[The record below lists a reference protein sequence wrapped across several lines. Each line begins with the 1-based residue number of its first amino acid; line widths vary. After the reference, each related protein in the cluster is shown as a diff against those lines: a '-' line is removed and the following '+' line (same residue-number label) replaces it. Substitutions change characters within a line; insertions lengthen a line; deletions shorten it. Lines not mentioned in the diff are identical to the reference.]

1 MSILSAIRQQS
12 SSIDDLA
19 KLPQAMIMQMAQRK
33 QIATEMVAPIL
44 ARKAEMIDAAAKA
57 RAIQGDVPKTS
68 VMEQII
74 AQNAAS
80 EQPQILQSMPQEMPR
95 NIEDTGVAQLPIPD
109 REYAGG
115 GIIAFE
121 KGGDIEDYAEDAE
134 EDRIRKSRMESFGV
148 PVQQLYAMLS
158 NIPSKAKEMIPQSF
172 VAERA
177 KAGMPVENAP
187 ATASMPAVKKGSH
200 KYEDL
205 VIQEATRQ
213 GVDPR
218 LAVHVLYKETGNLAN
233 PESAKSKSGALGV
246 MQLMPGTAKELG
258 VNPLDPMENI
268 QGGISYL
275 KKMYNKYQDPA
286 LAAAA
291 YNAGPGRLDRALRS
305 EGGLGNLPRE
315 TRNYMV
321 GLASGGEVKHFQY
334 GGSTMGGFE
343 DLPPENFVPRLEI
356 DEYVIDPA
364 TGQKVFSGYGRSS
377 KKTETA
383 KKETSKPPA
392 PILTQEEI
400 VQYTTPPKEVER
412 DLMAEIIA
420 QRKED
425 REAIKKSAAED
436 RNLALLA
443 AGLGMMGGTSPYAFT
458 NIGTGG
464 AKGVEA
470 LATSKARRA
479 AELSALNKSEVEG
492 LFYGEEIKRRNLAQQ
507 SVDLDRARDNFKNYV
522 AMKQKQYF
530 TEGVPR
536 TAKAEEAY
544 EKFIST
550 DPIYQQLYKD
560 ARISNISAPTAPK
573 KISFTS
579 IPTR

>member
-1 MSILSAIRQQS
+1 MSILGAIKQQTE
-12 SSIDDLA
+12 SIDDLA
-19 KLPQAMIMQMAQRK
+19 KLPQVMIMQMAQK
-33 QIATEMVAPIL
+33 GQIREDMLAPIL
-44 ARKAEMIDAAAKA
+44 GRKAEMADAIA
-57 RAIQGDVPKTS
+57 RMQALQGAGQTPPT
-68 VMEQII
+68 VMEQLMQ
-74 AQNAAS
+74 ANAMT
-80 EQPQILQSMPQEMPR
+80 EQPEM
-95 NIEDTGVAQLPIPD
+95 ETTGVAQLPVPE

-115 GIIAFE
+115 GIIAFDE
-121 KGGDIEDYAEDAE
+121 GGDVDDAE
-134 EDRIRKSRMESFGV
+134 EDRIRKSRMESFGL
-148 PVQQLYAMLS
+148 PVDQLYAMLS
-158 NIPSKAKEMIPQSF
+158 NIPSKVKEMMPQSF
-172 VAERA
+172 ERA
-177 KAGMPVENAP
+177 KAGAPVENAMQN
-187 ATASMPAVKKGSH
+187 SMPVAKRGGH
-200 KYEDL
+200 KYEDI
-205 VIQEATRQ
+205 VIQEANRQ
-213 GVDPR
+213 GVDPN

-233 PESAKSKSGALGV
+233 PESAKSKAGALGV
-246 MQLMPGTAKELG
+246 MQLMPGTGKELG

-305 EGGLGNLPRE
+305 EGGLGTLPRE

-343 DLPPENFVPRLEI
+343 DLPPDDNFVPRPDLS
-356 DEYVIDPA
+356 DVIDPA
-364 TGQKVFSGYGRSS
+364 TGQKSFSGYSQPS
-377 KKTETA
+377 KKKETA
-383 KKETSKPPA
+383 KKETPA
-392 PILTQEEI
+392 PAAPALTPEEI
-400 VQYTTPPKEVER
+400 AQYTNPPKAAER
-412 DLMAEIIA
+412 DIFAEIIA

-443 AGLGMMGGTSPYAFT
+443 AGLGMLGGTSPYAFT
-458 NIGTGG
+458 NIGAGG

-470 LATSKARRA
+470 LAASKARRA
-479 AELSALNKSEVEG
+479 AELNALNKSETES
-492 LFYGEEIKRRNLAQQ
+492 LFYGEEIRRRNLAQQ
-507 SVDLDRARDNFKNYV
+507 SVDLDRARGNFKEYV

-530 TEGVPR
+530 PEGVPR

-560 ARISNISAPTAPK
+560 AKIPSLPSQKTNR
-573 KISFTS
+573 ISFTS
-579 IPTR
+579 IQPSR

>member
-1 MSILSAIRQQS
+1 MSILGALKRQTE
-12 SSIDDLA
+12 SIDDLA
-19 KLPQAMIMQMAQRK
+19 KLPQAMIMQMAQK
-33 QIATEMVAPIL
+33 GQIREDMLAPIL
-44 ARKAEMIDAAAKA
+44 GRKAEMADAIA
-57 RAIQGDVPKTS
+57 RMQALQGAGQTPPT
-68 VMEQII
+68 VMEQLM
-74 AQNAAS
+74 QTNAMA
-80 EQPQILQSMPQEMPR
+80 EQPEM
-95 NIEDTGVAQLPIPD
+95 ETTGVAQLPVPE

-115 GIIAFE
+115 GIIAFDE
-121 KGGDIEDYAEDAE
+121 GGDVEDDE

-148 PVQQLYAMLS
+148 PVEQLYAMLS
-158 NIPSKAKEMIPQSF
+158 NIPSKVKEMIPQSF
-172 VAERA
+172 TTERA
-177 KAGMPVENAP
+177 KAGIPVENAP

-233 PESAKSKSGALGV
+233 PESAKSKAGALGV

-275 KKMYNKYQDPA
+275 KKMYAKYQDPA

-305 EGGLGNLPRE
+305 EGGIGNLPRE

-343 DLPPENFVPRLEI
+343 DLPPDDIFVPRPDLS
-356 DEYVIDPA
+356 DVIDPA
-364 TGQKVFSGYGRSS
+364 SGQKLFSGYSGPS
-377 KKTETA
+377 KKKETA
-383 KKETSKPPA
+383 KKETAASAAPA
-392 PILTQEEI
+392 LTPEEI
-400 VQYTTPPKEVER
+400 AQYTNPPKAAER

-443 AGLGMMGGTSPYAFT
+443 AGLGMLGGTSPYAFT
-458 NIGTGG
+458 NIGAGG
-464 AKGVEA
+464 AKGVET
-470 LATSKARRA
+470 LAASKARRA

-507 SVDLDRARDNFKNYV
+507 SVDLDRARDNFKNYNDRV
-522 AMKQKQYF
+522 LKSFFM
-530 TEGVPR
+530 EGVPR
-536 TAKAEEAY
+536 TAKQEEAY
-544 EKFIST
+544 TKFIST

-560 ARISNISAPTAPK
+560 ARISNISAPR
-573 KISFTS
+573 TS
-579 IPTR
+579 VIKYNPQTRSLGQ

>member
-1 MSILSAIRQQS
+1 MSILGAIKQQTE
-12 SSIDDLA
+12 SIDDLA
-19 KLPQAMIMQMAQRK
+19 KLPQVMIMQMAQK
-33 QIATEMVAPIL
+33 GQIREDMLAPIL
-44 ARKAEMIDAAAKA
+44 GRKAEMADAIA
-57 RAIQGDVPKTS
+57 RMQALQGAGQTPPT
-68 VMEQII
+68 VMEQLMQ
-74 AQNAAS
+74 ANAMT
-80 EQPQILQSMPQEMPR
+80 EQPEM
-95 NIEDTGVAQLPIPD
+95 ETTGVAQLPVPE

-115 GIIAFE
+115 GIIAFDE
-121 KGGDIEDYAEDAE
+121 GGDVDDAE
-134 EDRIRKSRMESFGV
+134 EDRIRKSRMESFGM
-148 PVQQLYAMLS
+148 PIDQLYAMLS
-158 NIPSKAKEMIPQSF
+158 NIPSKVKEMMPQSF
-172 VAERA
+172 ERA
-177 KAGMPVENAP
+177 KAGAPVENAMQN
-187 ATASMPAVKKGSH
+187 SMPVAKRGGH

-205 VIQEATRQ
+205 VIQEANRQ
-213 GVDPR
+213 GVDPN
-218 LAVHVLYKETGNLAN
+218 LAVHVLYKETGNLSN
-233 PESAKSKSGALGV
+233 PESAKSKAGALGV

-305 EGGLGNLPRE
+305 EGGLGTLPRE

-343 DLPPENFVPRLEI
+343 DLPPDNFVPRPEI
-356 DEYVIDPA
+356 DEYTIDPM
-364 TGQKVFSGYGRSS
+364 TGQKLFSGYSQPS
-377 KKTETA
+377 KKKETA
-383 KKETSKPPA
+383 KKETPA
-392 PILTQEEI
+392 PAAPALTPEEI
-400 VQYTTPPKEVER
+400 AQYTNPPKAAER

-443 AGLGMMGGTSPYAFT
+443 AGLGMLGGTSPYAFT
-458 NIGTGG
+458 NIGAGG
-464 AKGVEA
+464 AKGVET
-470 LATSKARRA
+470 LAASKARRA

-492 LFYGEEIKRRNLAQQ
+492 LFYGEEIRRRNLAQQ

-536 TAKAEEAY
+536 NAKAEEAY

-560 ARISNISAPTAPK
+560 AKIPSLPSQKINRISFP
-573 KISFTS
+573 S
-579 IPTR
+579 IPTSR